1 MNYTPPK
8 HVLEYLKQKQQES
21 GLSFQTIITML
32 VTEHLSTTTP
42 QSTKSGRETN
52 GTETEDV
59 FTN

>member
-8 HVLEYLKQKQQES
+8 HVLEYLKQKQRES

-32 VTEHLSTTTP
+32 VTEHILTTP
-42 QSTKSGRETN
+42 QSTQSGRETN

>member
-8 HVLEYLKQKQQES
+8 HVLEYLKQKQEES

-32 VTEHLSTTTP
+32 VTEHLLTTP
-42 QSTKSGRETN
+42 QSTQSGRETN

>member
-32 VTEHLSTTTP
+32 DTEHLLTTP
-42 QSTKSGRETN
+42 QSTQSGRETN
-52 GTETEDV
+52 GTETENI

>member
-8 HVLEYLKQKQQES
+8 LVLEYLKQKQQES

-32 VTEHLSTTTP
+32 VTEHLLTTP
-42 QSTKSGRETN
+42 QSTQSGRETN